1 MDENH
6 DIKERLRRLE
16 DQEMRMNRVIT
27 DIEKAL
33 DRLAIVV
40 EQMND
45 LTPRV
50 RELETEMVNQK
61 IVSKAVQW
69 LGITIGGTAV
79 VMIASYLFGA
89 Q

>member
-1 MDENH
+1 
-6 DIKERLRRLE
+6 
-16 DQEMRMNRVIT
+16 MNRVIS

-61 IVSKAVQW
+61 IVGKAVQW
-69 LGITIGGTAV
+69 LGITVGGTAI
-79 VMIASYLFGA
+79 VMIASYLFGTK
-89 Q
+89 